1 MSASKD
7 KILRKQQIEAGTDKR
22 SIAEEKERKA
32 RRKSNI
38 TYAVVAVVLVVF
50 FAFIFIYNSS
60 WPSRHT
66 TAVTIDGQDYTVAQ
80 LNYYYSNS
88 YMTFYNNYYSY
99 VNMGMFFDPSTSLKD
114 QEYYDGMS
122 WREYFLQTAVD
133 DMTQIQMLNTEAAAA
148 GFTLSDEDQAAYEA
162 AIADMETNWE
172 YLGYSSLKQYINLNY
187 GKGVDEDLIR
197 QELYR
202 TYVASA
208 YSQAVYNGFEYSA
221 SELDS
226 YYAEHADELDLIN
239 YAYYIDFAGDA
250 DTQAIA
256 DAVNGTDLDAFNA
269 YLAENMDETAAA
281 TEQIQAGGNLAD
293 AYSAWLLDSARQSGD
308 AAAIDVDGTNYVV
321 MFLNRDN
328 NDYALTGFRH
338 ILILAEDTD
347 GDGDYSQE
355 EIDDAAAEADDLY
368 AQWLAGD
375 ATEASFAEL
384 ANLYSED
391 GGSNTNGGLYED
403 VYQGEMVEPINDW
416 LFDAARQAGDTTVVS
431 YNGPNYTGTHVVYFT
446 GAADETFAQAQ
457 AENTLRNEA
466 YNAWIEAAMS
476 GYEAVTSHLGM
487 CGQNH

>member
-38 TYAVVAVVLVVF
+38 TYTVVAVVLVVF
-50 FAFIFIYNSS
+50 FAFIFIYNSA

-66 TAVTIDGQDYTVAQ
+66 TAVTINGQDYTVAQ

-99 VNMGMFFDPSTSLKD
+99 VSMGLFFDPGASLKD

-122 WREYFLQTAVD
+122 WRDYFLQAAVD
-133 DMTQIQMLNTEAAAA
+133 DMTQIQMLNDEAAAA
-148 GFTLSDEDQAAYEA
+148 GFTLSDEDQAAYESA
-162 AIADMETNWE
+162 VADMETGWE
-172 YLGYSSLKQYINLNY
+172 ALGYSSLKQYINLNY
-187 GKGVDEDLIR
+187 GKGVDEALIK

-202 TYVASA
+202 TYIASA
-208 YSQAVYNGFEYSA
+208 YSQEVYEGFTYSVD
-221 SELDS
+221 ELDS
-226 YYAEHADELDLIN
+226 YYAEHADELDTIN
-239 YAYYIDFAGDA
+239 YAYYIDYDGEV

-256 DAVNGTDLDAFNA
+256 DAVNGTDVDTFNA
-269 YLAENMDETAAA
+269 YLAENVDETASA
-281 TEQIQAGGNLAD
+281 TEQSLTGENLAE
-293 AYSAWLLDSARQSGD
+293 AYADWLLDGARQAGD
-308 AAAIDVDGTNYVV
+308 ATAVDADGTNYVL
-321 MFLNRDN
+321 MFLSRDDN
-328 NDYALTGFRH
+328 NYPLAGFRH
-338 ILILAEDTD
+338 ILLMAHDED
-347 GDGDYSQE
+347 GDGEYSDE
-355 EIDDAAAEADDLY
+355 EIAAAETEANELY
-368 AQWLAGD
+368 VQWLAGD
-375 ATEASFAEL
+375 ATEDSFAEM

-391 GGSNTNGGLYED
+391 GGSNTTGGLYED

-431 YNGPNYTGTHVVYFT
+431 YDGPNYTGTHVVYFT
-446 GAADETFAQAQ
+446 GAADMTYAQTM
-457 AENTLRNEA
+457 AENIMRNDAYTNWQTEA
-466 YNAWIEAAMS
+466 MT